1 MAGGSPRYQ
10 HKPLK
15 GAKAF
20 RLVELQPGEND
31 DALRCD
37 IKTVSLD
44 EQPQYEALSYIWG
57 IPEHASP
64 GITVQGPSN
73 TIFKVTTTCR
83 RALRNLRHPTAP
95 RLLWIDQLCIDQ
107 GSLEEKGQQ
116 VRLMGDIYKNAT
128 RVFVDPAGAVGWRD
142 VDLGSLLSLVNWGR
156 RARNEAEV
164 AVPPRVQKRYDQCAE
179 MVFELDGKPFLE
191 CWCHDAMVFLKWFER
206 TWVVQEAALAKE
218 AVVMLGSIQAPFYEV
233 LAIFVDLFDAH
244 AKRYRHRPWCGHTA
258 RLQLHASMRDA
269 PRRRLLELAYS
280 ARSMKNTKPE
290 DKLFSLVGL
299 ASDGEDY
306 KHAVDYTRPANE
318 TFAEF
323 SRLFIN
329 QSSRLDTLSLVSE
342 CRASPDVPSWAIHWD
357 KMELRFPALLNPF
370 SSGSSFNASGAFKL
384 SAAQDARNQGALH
397 LRGVFFDSL
406 LTAPQWP
413 SFASA
418 TPESESPS
426 KAMLEWQQLLLPS
439 EKHSQVQVLASTIRH
454 LRRQLMARDDL
465 HYPNLDTAL
474 LNTLT
479 CGKLRNRIDV
489 LVAKLA
495 GSGDQVLDH
504 MIPRPDP
511 VFVKLEDRWG
521 YGVLHDTTAA
531 WYGYRL
537 KWRFAQ
543 TASGYVGLVPD
554 AAVQGDVVAVLAGGG
569 VPYVLREVPGEKEG
583 TYRLVGPAYV
593 EGIMGGEAM
602 EGKVEEELRDFVIV

>member
-1 MAGGSPRYQ
+1 MADEPPRYQ

-20 RLVELQPGEND
+20 RLVELQPGEKD

-37 IKTVSLD
+37 IKIVSLD
-44 EQPQYEALSYIWG
+44 EQPQYEALSYIRG

-73 TIFKVTTTCR
+73 TMFKVTTTCR
-83 RALRNLRHPTAP
+83 RALRNLRHPTAS

-116 VRLMGDIYKNAT
+116 VRLMDDIYKSAT

-142 VDLGSLLSLVNWGR
+142 LDLASLLSILNWGR
-156 RARNEAEV
+156 RDRNEPELPV
-164 AVPPRVQKRYDQCAE
+164 LPRIKKRYDQLTEVYE
-179 MVFELDGKPFLE
+179 MEGKPNSE
-191 CWCHDAMVFLKWFER
+191 GWCHEVLVFLTWFER
-206 TWVVQEAALAKE
+206 TWAVQEVALAKE
-218 AVVMLGSIQAPFYEV
+218 AVMIVGSLEIPFYEV
-233 LAIFVDLFDAH
+233 LDIFVGQFKEHYAGYKH
-244 AKRYRHRPWCGHTA
+244 RAKCEHPA
-258 RLQLHASMRDA
+258 RLQLHASVRGA
-269 PRRRLLELAYS
+269 PNRSLLELAYD
-280 ARSMKNTKPE
+280 ARSLKTTKPE
-290 DKLFSLVGL
+290 DRLYSLVGL

-306 KHAVDYTRPANE
+306 KHAVDYIRPVNE

-329 QSSRLDTLSLVSE
+329 QSRRLGPLSLVSE
-342 CRASPDVPSWAIHWD
+342 CRASPDVPSWVIQWD
-357 KMELRFPALLNPF
+357 KIETRFPALLNPF
-370 SSGSSFNASGAFKL
+370 DAGAHFNASGNFKL
-384 SAAQDARNQGALH
+384 AAKQEASNSGALH
-397 LRGVFFDSL
+397 LRGVVVDSL
-406 LTAPQWP
+406 LTADQWP
-413 SFASA
+413 SLQFA
-418 TPESESPS
+418 TPGNERPS
-426 KAMLEWQQLLLPS
+426 KSMKEWQQLPLS
-439 EKHSQVQVLASTIRH
+439 KEKHSQIQVLASTIRH
-454 LRRQLMARDDL
+454 LRRQLLARDDL

-495 GSGDQVLDH
+495 GSDDQVLDH

-521 YGVLHDTTAA
+521 YGILHDTTAA
-531 WYGYRL
+531 WNSYRL
-537 KWRFAQ
+537 EWRFAQ

-569 VPYVLREVPGEKEG
+569 VPYMLREVPGEKEG

-602 EGKVEEELRDFVIV
+602 EGKAEEELRDFVIV